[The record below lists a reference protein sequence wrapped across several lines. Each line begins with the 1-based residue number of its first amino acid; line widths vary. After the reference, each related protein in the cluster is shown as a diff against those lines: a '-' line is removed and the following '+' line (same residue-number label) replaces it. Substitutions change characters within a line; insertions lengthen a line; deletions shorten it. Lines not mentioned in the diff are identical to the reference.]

1 MNIKNVYVLCPKG
14 VKTGGPELLHQ
25 LVFTINM
32 LNNGPRAY
40 LAYTSDTSGE
50 IPVEAYREY
59 IGNSGIEQE
68 QIEDNSE
75 NVIVFPETYLNLM
88 RNFRNAKK
96 YIWWLSVDN
105 FLAKEKVSTFS
116 RYKKERGVLR
126 AIKHALTGDLYDA
139 DAAIRSA
146 EKHLCQSVYAIGYV
160 KSRGISDDKIVY
172 LADYINDMYVKYSSE
187 YAKRH
192 KASRVLYNPKKGIE
206 FTKKLIDA
214 APDDIDWVPLINL
227 TNDQVVDY
235 LSTSKLYIDFGNH
248 PGMDRFP
255 REAATCGCCV
265 ITDKRGSAKFKED
278 VNIPD
283 QYKFED
289 KEENI
294 PAILKQ
300 IEYCLANYNVA
311 TKDFE
316 NYRSIIKGQKSRFAE
331 DVKKIFGE

>member
-1 MNIKNVYVLCPKG
+1 M
-14 VKTGGPELLHQ
+14 
-25 LVFTINM
+25 
-32 LNNGPRAY
+32 
-40 LAYTSDTSGE
+40 
-50 IPVEAYREY
+50 
-59 IGNSGIEQE
+59 
-68 QIEDNSE
+68 
-75 NVIVFPETYLNLM
+75 
-88 RNFRNAKK
+88 
-96 YIWWLSVDN
+96 SVDN

-126 AIKHALTGDLYDA
+126 AIKHALTGNLYDA

-227 TNDQVVDY
+227 TNDQVADY

-265 ITDKRGSAKFKED
+265 IT
-278 VNIPD
+278 
-283 QYKFED
+283 
-289 KEENI
+289 
-294 PAILKQ
+294 
-300 IEYCLANYNVA
+300 
-311 TKDFE
+311 
-316 NYRSIIKGQKSRFAE
+316 
-331 DVKKIFGE
+331 

>member
-1 MNIKNVYVLCPKG
+1 MSIKNVYVLCPKG

-32 LNNGPRAY
+32 LNIGPRAY
-40 LAYTSDTSGE
+40 LTYTSETSGAT
-50 IPVEAYREY
+50 PVEAYREY
-59 IGNSGIEQE
+59 IGDSGIEQE
-68 QIEDNSE
+68 QIEDKSE
-75 NVIVFPETYLNLM
+75 NVIVFPETSLNLM

-105 FLAKEKVSTFS
+105 FLAKERVSTFS
-116 RYKKERGVLR
+116 GYRKERGVLR
-126 AIKHALTGDLYDA
+126 AIKHALTGDLYST
-139 DAAIRSA
+139 DAAIGSA
-146 EKHLCQSVYAIGYV
+146 EKHLCQSAYAIGYV

-172 LADYINDMYVKYSSE
+172 LADYINDMYVENSSE
-187 YAKRH
+187 YAKCD
-192 KASRVLYNPKKGIE
+192 KISRVLYNPKKGKE
-206 FTKKLIDA
+206 FTQKLIDA
-214 APDDIDWVPLINL
+214 APNNIEWVPLINL
-227 TNDQVVDY
+227 TNAQVADY

-255 REAATCGCCV
+255 REAAICGCCV

-294 PAILKQ
+294 PAILEQ
-300 IEYCLANYNVA
+300 IEYCLDNYDVA
-311 TKDFE
+311 IKDFE
-316 NYRSIIKGQKSRFAE
+316 NYRNIIKGQKAKFVE
-331 DVKKIFGE
+331 DVNKIFR

>member
-1 MNIKNVYVLCPKG
+1 MSMKKIYVLCPKG

-25 LVFTINM
+25 LVFTINT
-32 LNNGPRAY
+32 LIDGPKAY
-40 LAYTSDTSGE
+40 LTYTSGTLE
-50 IPVEAYREY
+50 ATPVDVYREY
-59 IGNSGIEQE
+59 IGDSAIEQS
-68 QIEDNSE
+68 QIEDND
-75 NVIVFPETYLNLM
+75 NNIIIFPETDLNLM
-88 RNFRNAKK
+88 HKFRNVKK

-105 FLAKEKVSTFS
+105 FLTISKFSTFS
-116 RYKKERGVLR
+116 GYRKEKGMLR
-126 AIKHALTGDLYDA
+126 AIKHALTGDLYDVN
-139 DAAIRSA
+139 AAIKSA
-146 EKHLCQSVYAIGYV
+146 EKHLCQSVYAIDYV
-160 KSRGISDDKIVY
+160 KSLGISDDKIEY
-172 LADYINDMYVKYSSE
+172 LADYINDLYVKNSSE
-187 YAKRH
+187 YAKRN
-192 KASRVLYNPKKGIE
+192 KISRVLYNPKKGKE
-206 FTKKLIDA
+206 FTQKLIDM
-214 APDDIDWVPLINL
+214 APESIKWVPLINL
-227 TNDQVVDY
+227 SNEQVADY
-235 LSTSKLYIDFGNH
+235 LSSSKLYIDFGNH

-300 IEYCLANYNVA
+300 IEYCLANYDVA

-331 DVKKIFGE
+331 DVEKIFGE